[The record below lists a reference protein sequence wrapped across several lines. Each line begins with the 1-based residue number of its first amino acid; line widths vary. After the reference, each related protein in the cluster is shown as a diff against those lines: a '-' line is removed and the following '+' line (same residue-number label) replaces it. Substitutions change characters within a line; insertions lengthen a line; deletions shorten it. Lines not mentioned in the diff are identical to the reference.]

1 MGGKKFRVGG
11 GILLIQIIRGPMVIF
26 LSSVVVAEDHRHR
39 QNQHRVSDAYAVDAD
54 DEQVFQHVL
63 CTAPH
68 AMCLVTRVVGA
79 DKNNK

>member
-1 MGGKKFRVGG
+1 MGGQTFRVGG

-26 LSSVVVAEDHRHR
+26 LSSVVVAVDHRHR
-39 QNQHRVSDAYAVDAD
+39 QYQHHESDAYPVDAD
-54 DEQVFQHVL
+54 DEQVL

>member
-1 MGGKKFRVGG
+1 MGGQKIRVGG

-26 LSSVVVAEDHRHR
+26 LSSVVVAVGHHHL
-39 QNQHRVSDAYAVDAD
+39 QNQHHISDASPNPN
-54 DEQVFQHVL
+54 QHVL

-79 DKNNK
+79 DKNIK